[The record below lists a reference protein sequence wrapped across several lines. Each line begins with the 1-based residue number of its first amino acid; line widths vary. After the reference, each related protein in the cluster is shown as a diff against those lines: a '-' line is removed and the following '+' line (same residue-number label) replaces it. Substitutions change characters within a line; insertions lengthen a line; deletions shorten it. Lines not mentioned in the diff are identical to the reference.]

1 MIASRGGVALLIL
14 ALGRRALRSHEGDVV
29 LLLPVAPDEL
39 SQLGEAL
46 VDEVLASAAVLD
58 DPLEPWKAEHLS
70 GGIVCL
76 GEAVAVE
83 QDTLTRSEVSLVL
96 LIGHIGHGSER
107 HSSRSKLCDPVCR
120 RHVGKVV

>member
-83 QDTLTRSEVSLVL
+83 QDTLTRNYWLARVPRWETRAPVRHLERCC
-96 LIGHIGHGSER
+96 GSW
-107 HSSRSKLCDPVCR
+107 S
-120 RHVGKVV
+120 